1 MRNPQWRGR
10 GRDVTLVLSSDNRSC
25 RTSERERQI
34 VSFDVKAREA
44 TLVCNKID
52 VSVVVTKSES
62 DESWCLK
69 MDEKNLSTD
78 HVRRA
83 VIQQLEGLRRAGVSH
98 WKRIDPISAPHS
110 ALTPPAQEQSIAPHP
125 LTANLSENSSPLT
138 GSTAVANSHSQSRP
152 LVGSERS
159 PLAKKKNAPPPL
171 IPSQFQPL
179 DLPLADRI
187 TGLAALAERVKSCT
201 RCQEL
206 ASTRTQTV
214 FGVGN
219 PQAKIVFV
227 GEAPGADEDA
237 QGEPFV
243 GRAGQLL
250 NDIIKACRMR
260 REDIYICNVLR
271 CRPPGNRLPAEDE
284 AANCREFLDGQLA
297 HVNPEYIVCWGACA
311 AQNLLGSTET
321 IGKLRRQFF
330 TYGRAKVLCTYHPAY
345 LMRNPA
351 AKKDVW
357 EDMKMLFLDM
367 GIDLA
372 SKSK

>member
-1 MRNPQWRGR
+1 
-10 GRDVTLVLSSDNRSC
+10 
-25 RTSERERQI
+25 
-34 VSFDVKAREA
+34 
-44 TLVCNKID
+44 
-52 VSVVVTKSES
+52 
-62 DESWCLK
+62 
-69 MDEKNLSTD
+69 MDEKNLSND
-78 HVRRA
+78 QIRLA
-83 VIQQLEGLRRAGVSH
+83 VIQQLEGLRRTGVTH
-98 WKRIDPISAPHS
+98 WKRIEPISQKRPAP
-110 ALTPPAQEQSIAPHP
+110 TPQRQTDTHINKPP
-125 LTANLSENSSPLT
+125 TENSPEKFPSLT
-138 GSTAVANSHSQSRP
+138 DSIAVANSHSETRP
-152 LVGSERS
+152 LVETESS
-159 PLAKKKNAPPPL
+159 QLAKKKSAPPPL
-171 IPSQFQPL
+171 VPIQFQPL

-187 TGLAALAERVKSCT
+187 SGLAALAERVKGCT

-206 ASTRTQTV
+206 SATRTQTV

-219 PQAKIVFV
+219 PQARIVFV

-271 CRPPGNRLPAEDE
+271 CRPPGNRLPAPEE
-284 AANCREFLDGQLA
+284 ASNCREYLDGQLA
-297 HVNPEYIVCWGACA
+297 LVNPEYIVCWGACA
-311 AQNLLGSTET
+311 AQNLLGSVET
-321 IGKLRRQFF
+321 IGKLRRKFF

-367 GIDLA
+367 GIDLTA
-372 SKSK
+372 KSK

>member
-1 MRNPQWRGR
+1 
-10 GRDVTLVLSSDNRSC
+10 
-25 RTSERERQI
+25 
-34 VSFDVKAREA
+34 
-44 TLVCNKID
+44 
-52 VSVVVTKSES
+52 
-62 DESWCLK
+62 
-69 MDEKNLSTD
+69 MDEKNLSD
-78 HVRRA
+78 DQIRLA
-83 VIQQLEGLRRAGVSH
+83 VIQQLEGLRRAGVTH
-98 WKRIDPISAPHS
+98 WKRIDPISPRKPAP
-110 ALTPPAQEQSIAPHP
+110 TPQVQADTHIAKP
-125 LTANLSENSSPLT
+125 LTESLPEKLPKLT
-138 GSTAVANSHSQSRP
+138 GSIAVANSHPQTRP
-152 LVGSERS
+152 LVETESS
-159 PLAKKKNAPPPL
+159 QLAKKKNAPPPL
-171 IPSQFQPL
+171 VPIPFQPL

-187 TGLAALAERVKSCT
+187 AGLAALAERVKGCT

-219 PQAKIVFV
+219 PQARIVFV

-250 NDIIKACRMR
+250 NDIIKACRMK
-260 REDIYICNVLR
+260 REEIYICNVLR
-271 CRPPGNRLPAEDE
+271 CRPPGNRLPAPEE
-284 AANCREFLDGQLA
+284 ASNCREYLDGQLA
-297 HVNPEYIVCWGACA
+297 NVNPEYIVCWGACA

-321 IGKLRRQFF
+321 IGKLRRKFF

-372 SKSK
+372 AKSK

>member
-1 MRNPQWRGR
+1 MDETN
-10 GRDVTLVLSSDNRSC
+10 LSSD
-25 RTSERERQI
+25 QI
-34 VSFDVKAREA
+34 R
-44 TLVCNKID
+44 L
-52 VSVVVTKSES
+52 
-62 DESWCLK
+62 
-69 MDEKNLSTD
+69 
-78 HVRRA
+78 A
-83 VIQQLEGLRRAGVSH
+83 VIQQLEGLRRAGVTH
-98 WKRIDPISAPHS
+98 WRRIDPISPRKPAQTPQLQAHTTVPQRVTDSPPEKFSPLSGSTVLATSHPHS
-110 ALTPPAQEQSIAPHP
+110 HP
-125 LTANLSENSSPLT
+125 LVEAESS
-138 GSTAVANSHSQSRP
+138 Q
-152 LVGSERS
+152 
-159 PLAKKKNAPPPL
+159 LAKKKSAPPPL
-171 IPSQFQPL
+171 VPIQFQPL

-187 TGLAALAERVKSCT
+187 SGLAALAERVKSCT

-219 PQAKIVFV
+219 PQARIVFV
-227 GEAPGADEDA
+227 GEAPGADEDV

-250 NDIIKACRMR
+250 NDIIKACRLR

-271 CRPPGNRLPAEDE
+271 CRPPGNRLPAPEE
-284 AANCREFLDGQLA
+284 ASNCREYLDGQLA

-321 IGKLRRQFF
+321 IGKLRRKFF

-367 GIDLA
+367 GIDLTA
-372 SKSK
+372 KSQ

>member
-1 MRNPQWRGR
+1 
-10 GRDVTLVLSSDNRSC
+10 
-25 RTSERERQI
+25 
-34 VSFDVKAREA
+34 
-44 TLVCNKID
+44 
-52 VSVVVTKSES
+52 
-62 DESWCLK
+62 
-69 MDEKNLSTD
+69 MDEKNLNGD
-78 HVRRA
+78 QIRLA
-83 VIQQLEGLRRAGVSH
+83 VIQQLEGLRRAGVTH
-98 WKRIDPISAPHS
+98 WKRIDPISPPKTSQNSITQVQTTAIKSVTAQNPEKNPAPVV
-110 ALTPPAQEQSIAPHP
+110 
-125 LTANLSENSSPLT
+125 
-138 GSTAVANSHSQSRP
+138 STAIANSHTPTRT
-152 LVGSERS
+152 LVETESSE
-159 PLAKKKNAPPPL
+159 LAKKKNASPPL
-171 IPSQFQPL
+171 VPIPFHPL

-187 TGLAALAERVKSCT
+187 AGLAALAERVKGCT
-201 RCQEL
+201 RCHEL

-219 PQAKIVFV
+219 PQARIVFV

-271 CRPPGNRLPAEDE
+271 CRPPGNRLPAPEE
-284 AANCREFLDGQLA
+284 ATNCREFLDGQLA

-321 IGKLRRQFF
+321 IGKLRRKFF
-330 TYGRAKVLCTYHPAY
+330 TYGRSKVLCTYHPAY

-372 SKSK
+372 AKSK